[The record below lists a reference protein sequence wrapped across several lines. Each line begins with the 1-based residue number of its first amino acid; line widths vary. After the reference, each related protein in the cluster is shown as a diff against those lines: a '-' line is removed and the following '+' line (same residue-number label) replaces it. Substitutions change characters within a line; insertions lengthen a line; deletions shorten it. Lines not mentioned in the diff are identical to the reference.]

1 MKFDSGMSSMTF
13 TNVWANSFT
22 FFCSSWFGFSCCNSA
37 LSCSIAWAAI
47 RLTGS
52 VTSITSRSS
61 TVAGVLGSKPVMQ
74 IQNRTHF
81 IPTTV
86 HSPNKYINLK
96 LISTSV
102 LLTVRFRRYRF
113 GLEWLRV
120 LCLCFRTCFSFTR
133 LCTYRWFGLCCLL
146 CLLFDLF
153 FFCFFSKFVI
163 CNAMHLILSNTYWFG
178 IYFYACT
185 YVYVNWTDQ
194 FRRHPGLLEEV
205 VVMTL

>member
-1 MKFDSGMSSMTF
+1 MPDSFFFGMKFDSGMSSMTF

-22 FFCSSWFGFSCCNSA
+22 FFCSSWFSFSCGNGA

-52 VTSITSRSS
+52 VTSIKSRSS
-61 TVAGVLGSKPVMQ
+61 TVAGVLGSEPVMQ

-102 LLTVRFRRYRF
+102 LLTVRFRRHRF

-120 LCLCFRTCFSFTR
+120 LCLALGPVFPLPGCALVVGSVCVVCFACSSISSSSASSANSSSVMQ
-133 LCTYRWFGLCCLL
+133 CT
-146 CLLFDLF
+146 
-153 FFCFFSKFVI
+153 
-163 CNAMHLILSNTYWFG
+163 
-178 IYFYACT
+178 
-185 YVYVNWTDQ
+185 
-194 FRRHPGLLEEV
+194 
-205 VVMTL
+205 